1 MANEIKIIQTMTGDI
16 FQPVRLYY
24 QMHRKSG
31 VLVAFNKL
39 HCMSF
44 DEPGDRWIWLYDG
57 EAKKLKFK
65 QSYASLPPH
74 RRPIVLGSF
83 YSRDDSQM
91 YLDLGSIERA
101 VAAAEFFDK
110 HIKRTV
116 AELKYVAIYNKI
128 IAEDEHPGAC
138 FDTLFASVNPADIDG
153 SSEERLAMAIA
164 ALESGHAMDIINQ
177 RWPASS
183 RQRFGSAKWI
193 LCRLVGPMPLL
204 GPHAGRACP
213 TGVGPQQ
220 RRRNSCCHD
229 LRQMIIV
236 KTLRR
241 PPVKT

>member
-128 IAEDEHPGAC
+128 ISEDEHPGAC

-164 ALESGHAMDIINQ
+164 ALESDHAMDIINQ
-177 RWPASS
+177 RGFELVEAFPANYYEDGVSALS
-183 RQRFGSAKWI
+183 AALGMRQSVA
-193 LCRLVGPMPLL
+193 LVRLKRDPDYCMADLIRDVVINDP
-204 GPHAGRACP
+204 CD
-213 TGVGPQQ
+213 
-220 RRRNSCCHD
+220 RRSPGKENG
-229 LRQMIIV
+229 M
-236 KTLRR
+236 
-241 PPVKT
+241 